1 MSNKI
6 RLVNREDLIKEGLK
20 VIIDSDEIV
29 SFEGLEITQDIKECI
44 QTILEADTE
53 YKRLEHVKKIEQGM
67 KDKGVKRGRLPLS
80 NELQEEILRLR
91 GQGLTYEE
99 IKRQL
104 ENENRY
110 VSVKT
115 INKYCKQQKGGGKDE
130 DNK

>member
-6 RLVNREDLIKEGLK
+6 RLINREDLVKEGLK
-20 VIIDSDEIV
+20 VIIDSDEMV

-53 YKRLEHVKKIEQGM
+53 YKRIEHVKKIEQGM
-67 KDKGVKRGRLPLS
+67 KEKGVKRGRLPLS

-91 GQGLTYEE
+91 SQGMTYEE
-99 IKRQL
+99 IKRKL

-115 INKYCKQQKGGGKDE
+115 INKYCKQQKGGEKYE

>member
-6 RLVNREDLIKEGLK
+6 RLINREDLVKEGLK
-20 VIIDSDEIV
+20 VIIDSEEMV

-53 YKRLEHVKKIEQGM
+53 YKRIEHTKKIEEGM
-67 KDKGVKRGRLPLS
+67 KKKGVKRGRLPLS
-80 NELQEEILRLR
+80 NELQEEIFRLR
-91 GQGLTYEE
+91 SQGMTYEE
-99 IKRQL
+99 IKRKL

-115 INKYCKQQKGGGKDE
+115 INKYCKQQKGGEKDE

>member
-1 MSNKI
+1 MSNKVRVI
-6 RLVNREDLIKEGLK
+6 NREDLVKEGLK
-20 VIIDSDEIV
+20 VIIDSEEMI

-44 QTILEADTE
+44 KAMLEVDTE
-53 YKRLEHVKKIEQGM
+53 HKRIEHVKKIEQGM
-67 KDKGVKRGRLPLS
+67 KEKGAKRGRLPLS
-80 NELQEEILRLR
+80 NELQEKILRLR
-91 GQGLTYEE
+91 SQGMTYEE
-99 IKRQL
+99 IKNRL